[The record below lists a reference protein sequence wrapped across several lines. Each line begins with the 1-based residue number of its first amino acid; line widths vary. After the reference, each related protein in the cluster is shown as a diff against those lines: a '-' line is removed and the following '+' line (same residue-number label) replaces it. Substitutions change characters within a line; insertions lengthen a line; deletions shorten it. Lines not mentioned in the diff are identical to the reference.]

1 MAKRKRTNNDLQ
13 NITQK
18 TKNWA
23 TRTPLKTGNE
33 LSFSGKDSSS
43 CGTRRITYLVISLEW
58 RKYLIMITTNG
69 TYLWSLL
76 TQIFRDGQPGHVG
89 DRKAFEVMT
98 STWPLGT
105 LGSVS
110 SLLAATLYQ
119 KRQVL
124 EYWLGDK
131 WYTLFSNRPRLL
143 HVNTICLYIHIY
155 SILWNILKVDITMV
169 GNGYSSLEQ

>member
-18 TKNWA
+18 TKDRA
-23 TRTPLKTGNE
+23 TRTPLKTGSN
-33 LSFSGKDSSS
+33 LSFSERDSSS
-43 CGTRRITYLVISLEW
+43 CDIRRITYLVISLEW
-58 RKYLIMITTNG
+58 RKYLIMITTNR

-105 LGSVS
+105 LVPVS
-110 SLLAATLYQ
+110 FLLAATLYQ
-119 KRQVL
+119 K
-124 EYWLGDK
+124 DK
-131 WYTLFSNRPRLL
+131 F
-143 HVNTICLYIHIY
+143 
-155 SILWNILKVDITMV
+155 WNIHWETSDIPYFLIV
-169 GNGYSSLEQ
+169 PAY